1 MVDICSTLWYNEQ
14 QEGQVLF
21 MTLGDRIKIRRESL
35 GLTQEVLAQMLGYA
49 DKSSI
54 NKIEKGKTDI
64 RQKRIMEFA
73 AVLKTTP
80 EYLLGLTDDP
90 DGADCHWMFLKDY
103 NNGYPIPAGLRD
115 SIIAE
120 HLKKLNAA
128 KQQTLAEPSNISAV
142 YDDHIR
148 MVPVFESVSA
158 GFGALAENSVVD
170 FIPLRIVSD
179 YEAAETI
186 CIRVQGD
193 SMFPKIEDGDLIQVH
208 KQDSV
213 DSGDIA
219 VVLLD
224 GEEGL
229 VKKVI
234 YGPTWIELHSIN
246 PMYPVQRFEDADV
259 LRLRVVGKVKRVIKE
274 L

>member
-219 VVLLD
+219 VVAIN
-224 GEEGL
+224 GEEATL
-229 VKKVI
+229 
-234 YGPTWIELHSIN
+234 
-246 PMYPVQRFEDADV
+246 
-259 LRLRVVGKVKRVIKE
+259 KRVIKKE
-274 L
+274 KAIILQPENPAYETKIFIGEEINSAQIRGRLMKLEKRF

>member
-1 MVDICSTLWYNEQ
+1 MINLKKY
-14 QEGQVLF
+14 
-21 MTLGDRIKIRRESL
+21 RESR
-35 GLTQEVLAQMLGYA
+35 GLSQ
-49 DKSSI
+49 
-54 NKIEKGKTDI
+54 
-64 RQKRIMEFA
+64 A
-73 AVLKTTP
+73 AVAR
-80 EYLLGLTDDP
+80 ELGISRQT
-90 DGADCHWMFLKDY
+90 Y
-103 NNGYPIPAGLRD
+103 NNYELGKRQADYEMLLKLSEFFDTTVERLLADDAAAPVPA
-115 SIIAE
+115 
-120 HLKKLNAA
+120 
-128 KQQTLAEPSNISAV
+128 PVSNISAV
-142 YDDHIR
+142 FDDHIR
-148 MVPVFESVSA
+148 MVPVYESVSA
-158 GFGALAENSVVD
+158 GFGAPAENSVVD

-193 SMFPKIEDGDLIQVH
+193 SMYPKIEDGDLIQVH

-213 DSGDIA
+213 DSGEIA

-259 LRLRVVGKVKRVIKE
+259 LRLKVVGKVKRVIKE

>member
-142 YDDHIR
+142 
-148 MVPVFESVSA
+148 F
-158 GFGALAENSVVD
+158 FGARRSKL
-170 FIPLRIVSD
+170 
-179 YEAAETI
+179 
-186 CIRVQGD
+186 
-193 SMFPKIEDGDLIQVH
+193 H
-208 KQDSV
+208 K
-213 DSGDIA
+213 DI
-219 VVLLD
+219 
-224 GEEGL
+224 
-229 VKKVI
+229 
-234 YGPTWIELHSIN
+234 
-246 PMYPVQRFEDADV
+246 
-259 LRLRVVGKVKRVIKE
+259 
-274 L
+274 